1 MKAVVVR
8 RTGDASVLQLE
19 DVDDPTPGAGE
30 AVVRIDAAGVNFIEV
45 YQRRGLYPRPLPFT
59 PGTEGAGEVI
69 SVGEGV
75 QDLAPGDKVVS
86 ESFRGTYAELSVAP
100 ADRLVRV
107 PAGVSTQAAAAV
119 MLQGLTAHYL
129 TTSTYALERGTWCV
143 VHAGAGGVGLLL
155 CQLASRSGA
164 HAIATASTDEKRA
177 LAREA
182 GADLAVSYEEFVAE
196 ARRRTGGRGVSV
208 VYDSVGQSTF
218 NNSLDAL
225 APRGMMVSFGQSS
238 GPVGPIDPLVLSRK
252 GSLFLTRPTLAH
264 YVATRVELLAR
275 AGDVFR
281 WVDEGAMTVRIDRV
295 VPLAEAAQAHLALE
309 RRETTGK
316 VLLSPVREV
325 PGRAAR

>member
-8 RTGDASVLQLE
+8 RTGDASVLRLE

-30 AVVRIDAAGVNFIEV
+30 AVVRIEASGVNFIDV
-45 YQRRGLYPRPLPFT
+45 YQRRGLYARPLPFT
-59 PGTEGAGEVI
+59 PGMEGAGEVVA
-69 SVGEGV
+69 VGEGV
-75 QDLAPGDKVVS
+75 RDLAPGDKVVS

-107 PAGVSTQAAAAV
+107 PAGVSTELAAAV

-129 TTSTYALERGTWCV
+129 TTATYALGRGTWCV

-155 CQLASRSGA
+155 CQLGSRNGA
-164 HAIATASTDEKRA
+164 HVIATASTEDKRA
-177 LAREA
+177 LACGA
-182 GADLAVSYEEFVAE
+182 GAEHAVSYEEFVTE
-196 ARRRTGGRGVSV
+196 ARRHTVGRGVSV

-218 NNSLDAL
+218 SNSLDAL

-238 GPVGPIDPLVLSRK
+238 GPVAPIDPLVLSRK
-252 GSLFLTRPTLAH
+252 GSLYLTRPTLAH
-264 YVATRVELLAR
+264 YVATREELVAR

-281 WVDEGAMTVRIDRV
+281 WVEEGAITVRIDRV
-295 VPLAEAAQAHLALE
+295 VPLADAEQAHLALE

-316 VLLSPVREV
+316 VLLAPTR
-325 PGRAAR
+325 